1 MKTHLSHAL
10 IREGGDAGGKGGEN
24 NARINISRADGE
36 SKSFYRVVVGGG
48 GAASARVFPTIII
61 IRRDNEAREKD
72 DRTKTGIPSTKTIVC
87 TSTMSR
93 RNKRGYRWC
102 PLGKRGNE
110 DWRCGAGG
118 EGGDAG
124 WRVGEADD
132 AANSIEMHKN
142 RSFQLK
148 ITVVAWMAG

>member
-10 IREGGDAGGKGGEN
+10 VREGGCRRKGGEN
-24 NARINISRADGE
+24 NARINISQADRE
-36 SKSFYRVVVGGG
+36 SKSFYR

-102 PLGKRGNE
+102 PLGKRDE
-110 DWRCGAGG
+110 DWWCGAGVTQV
-118 EGGDAG
+118 GGLVKPTTQQTASRCTKIGPFSLKLRLSRG
-124 WRVGEADD
+124 WRD
-132 AANSIEMHKN
+132 S
-142 RSFQLK
+142 
-148 ITVVAWMAG
+148 